1 MSHSKSPRVYFT
13 LFVLLASA
21 LVILLRDHRP
31 SFLRPNLH
39 MYAYV
44 STADGSVTVIDLAR
58 LQTIAKIPVGPN
70 ISDLREQ
77 TKRNEIWGVSAG
89 GGYVF
94 VLDPPTAKITRIPV
108 GTAPYSLD
116 FSPSGDRI
124 YTTASGSDLLIAI
137 DTSSRQVLGRA
148 HTNAEPVQARLT
160 PDGKNIAVINRRAGM
175 LSIHDA
181 RTLQLLSSV
190 QVIPQPD
197 EVLITPDSSTAFV
210 MSRTENRLSVVD
222 LERSVLLT
230 NLELAGT
237 PTDML
242 LKPDGGELY
251 VISPEANG
259 LQAIN
264 TWTHEVAD
272 TMVLGSS
279 PAFAIMNYDASE
291 MYVADRAASRVIPV
305 DILNRR
311 MSAPPIAVGVSPFFM
326 RFSPV
331 ERGAKSPMLLVVD
344 ESSGDLAVIR
354 TRSDTLITLIPVG
367 SRPQRLAV
375 KTF

>member
-1 MSHSKSPRVYFT
+1 VVVSNRDDSSISILDATSLASLAVVPVAKQPEQLAILPDSSKVFVTSGTANLISAVD
-13 LFVLLASA
+13 LKQKVLLA
-21 LVILLRDHRP
+21 
-31 SFLRPNLH
+31 NLSLGG
-39 MYAYV
+39 A
-44 STADGSVTVIDLAR
+44 AGDL
-58 LQTIAKIPVGPN
+58 I
-70 ISDLREQ
+70 
-77 TKRNEIWGVSAG
+77 
-89 GGYVF
+89 
-94 VLDPPTAKITRIPV
+94 
-108 GTAPYSLD
+108 
-116 FSPSGDRI
+116 
-124 YTTASGSDLLIAI
+124 
-137 DTSSRQVLGRA
+137 
-148 HTNAEPVQARLT
+148 
-160 PDGKNIAVINRRAGM
+160 M
-175 LSIHDA
+175 
-181 RTLQLLSSV
+181 
-190 QVIPQPD
+190 
-197 EVLITPDSSTAFV
+197 
-210 MSRTENRLSVVD
+210 
-222 LERSVLLT
+222 
-230 NLELAGT
+230 
-237 PTDML
+237 
-242 LKPDGGELY
+242 KPDGGELY

-291 MYVADRAASRVIPV
+291 MYVADRTASRVIPV